1 MRRLKSILT
10 TGALASLVGL
20 AGCGA
25 KTGLAAKTSY
35 SGFDQSAVVTIE
47 PHGAA
52 CPTMICTQLGAQW
65 SGAYPKDVV
74 PIVVIVG
81 TNEIISGAAFNING
95 TTLQLTAPDTLT
107 DHDFDRFLSSSEK
120 GFLIPLSLIDDILA
134 ADRIWL
140 RVETP
145 SGYFEDAI
153 IEPGRDS
160 KAYHALG
167 RFREQV
173 DTTQAAS

>member
-1 MRRLKSILT
+1 
-10 TGALASLVGL
+10 
-20 AGCGA
+20 
-25 KTGLAAKTSY
+25 
-35 SGFDQSAVVTIE
+35 
-47 PHGAA
+47 
-52 CPTMICTQLGAQW
+52 MICTQLGAQW
-65 SGAYPKDVV
+65 SGAYPDDVV
-74 PIVVIVG
+74 LIVAIAG

-95 TTLQLTAPDTLT
+95 NTLQLTAPDTLT

-134 ADRIWL
+134 ADRVWL

-145 SGYFEDAI
+145 GGYYENAI

-167 RFREQV
+167 RFRAQLSAEEGG
-173 DTTQAAS
+173 